1 MQKKFIALFLLIAL
15 IGSGFSQF
23 AVYLGF
29 QLNQDYI
36 AKTLCVNKNRPELHC
51 NGRCYLMSKLKL
63 VNEKEKKQAAK
74 DTLNRMATSF
84 LHRVYTT
91 SLQAPTA
98 AFIAKHSTHYKFT
111 YYSQYITTVFRPPK
125 VAA

>member
-1 MQKKFIALFLLIAL
+1 MQKRFIALFLLLAL
-15 IGSGFSQF
+15 VGSGFSQF

-29 QLNQDYI
+29 QLNQEYI
-36 AKTLCVNKNRPELHC
+36 AKTFCVNKNRPELHC

-84 LHRVYTT
+84 LHKLHTI
-91 SLQAPTA
+91 SLQVPIA
-98 AFIAKHSTHYKFT
+98 ASITTHSTHYKFT
-111 YYSQYITTVFRPPK
+111 YYSQYIATVFRPPK
-125 VAA
+125 FAA